1 MVRKFFNFKLLV
13 ICSALLVYTPS
24 LADVQ
29 GAQKFVEK
37 LGDTTIETAKSSELS
52 LEDKEKKLITL
63 FEDSVDTGW
72 IAKFVLG
79 QYWRDIDEEKQEKYK
94 NLYHKYLL
102 QTYVPEFK
110 TYTDEKLKFLG
121 SEEEFEKEYVVKTE
135 IVSSEGKIYR
145 VDYKVRENEKG
156 EYRIFD
162 IVAEGISLITTHRS
176 EFGSIVSRKSV
187 NFLIKK
193 LEQKVNRKKK
203 A

>member
-1 MVRKFFNFKLLV
+1 MLRKLFNLRVLV
-13 ICSALLVYTPS
+13 ICFALLMSAPVH
-24 LADVQ
+24 ADVK
-29 GAQKFVEK
+29 GAQEFVEK
-37 LGDTTIETAKSSELS
+37 LGDTTIETAKSTDLS
-52 LEDKEKKLITL
+52 VEDKEKKLIDL
-63 FEDSVDTGW
+63 FENAVDTGW

-79 QYWRDIDEEKQEKYK
+79 QYWRDIDEEKQENYK

-121 SEEEFEKEYVVKTE
+121 SEQEYENEYIVKTE
-135 IVSSEGKIYR
+135 IVSSEGKVYR
-145 VDYKVRENEKG
+145 VDYKVREDEKG
-156 EYRIFD
+156 NYKIFD

-176 EFGSIVSRKSV
+176 EFGSIVSRKNV
-187 NFLIKK
+187 DFLIKK